1 MGKLVPRL
9 EEIIS
14 NSAWLDAA
22 DFDTIHYVMRFG
34 ATAEDRIYC
43 RRRPEYQELE
53 VASQVQMSQLHEVF
67 LNREKLR
74 AFLCNELLRVFEHLA
89 RKYKLEPLPELTGML
104 NSYIFAQQ
112 SAPGDAPQA
121 ARPWASTLGTRM
133 VEVQLGSETDE
144 VLLQALARCVVG
156 RGGTIR
162 EVQAGVGGSQE
173 IVVFEIRL
181 NGAILEAISETY
193 MGLSLRGP
201 ADAVTS
207 LAQEVVPNYSLKR
220 TNQSLRD

>member
-1 MGKLVPRL
+1 MAFGRHTTRTLGIRISTMQPHGKSLLVGLAGTVQGRLGWAGDEIGKLVPRL

-14 NSAWLDAA
+14 NSAWLNAA

-74 AFLCNELLRVFEHLA
+74 ALLCNELLRMFEHLT
-89 RKYKLEPLPELTGML
+89 RKYKLEPLPELTEML
-104 NSYIFAQQ
+104 SSYIIAQQ

-121 ARPWASTLGTRM
+121 ARP
-133 VEVQLGSETDE
+133 
-144 VLLQALARCVVG
+144 
-156 RGGTIR
+156 
-162 EVQAGVGGSQE
+162 
-173 IVVFEIRL
+173 
-181 NGAILEAISETY
+181 
-193 MGLSLRGP
+193 
-201 ADAVTS
+201 
-207 LAQEVVPNYSLKR
+207 
-220 TNQSLRD
+220 